1 MAIQVS
7 GGGGGGAA
15 KSMGSSGMMSG
26 GGGAN
31 IPAMIRENR
40 QFRVTS
46 VSIQER
52 LTADFERA
60 EEHAQSFES
69 IRPIYEF
76 NANWDYD
83 EYRAQPHDISELKQ
97 MLELI
102 SNWNKEL
109 EKLRNKPIGVLEVD
123 SKRLK
128 NELVPLRE
136 SRLQEIK
143 EYIKDL
149 AKERCKTLLEHYKD
163 CISKLSQKPQ
173 HLKDFAAHLNTV
185 SSLREEEKALY
196 KSTSQ
201 VDRMYN
207 LLKLY
212 EVRVLSFQYKYCYPI
227 PTLTLTVPSA
237 HYTIYPCPNLPQPYP
252 FPNSDPILSPS

>member
-1 MAIQVS
+1 MGRS
-7 GGGGGGAA
+7 GLLG
-15 KSMGSSGMMSG
+15 G

-52 LTADFERA
+52 LTADFDRA
-60 EEHAQSFES
+60 EEHAQTFES

-83 EYRAQPHDISELKQ
+83 EYRAQTHDISELKQ

-163 CISKLSQKPQ
+163 CIMKLSQKPQ

-212 EVRVLSFQYKYCYPI
+212 EVS
-227 PTLTLTVPSA
+227 VPSEDLVLHEDLHDRRDEYKREMDSA
-237 HYTIYPCPNLPQPYP
+237 QGFKETRLPEMVVAVEANISKLQESVAAVVSQRY
-252 FPNSDPILSPS
+252 DD

>member
-1 MAIQVS
+1 
-7 GGGGGGAA
+7 
-15 KSMGSSGMMSG
+15 MGSSGLLGG

-52 LTADFERA
+52 LTADFDRA
-60 EEHAQSFES
+60 EEHAQTFES

-83 EYRAQPHDISELKQ
+83 EYRAQTHDISELKQ

-163 CISKLSQKPQ
+163 CITKLSQKPQ
-173 HLKDFAAHLNTV
+173 HLKDFAGHLNTV

-212 EVRVLSFQYKYCYPI
+212 EVSELPLTLPMTLST
-227 PTLTLTVPSA
+227 PTLPLTLTQSVEA
-237 HYTIYPCPNLPQPYP
+237 VRGE
-252 FPNSDPILSPS
+252 